1 MDKEGELSENTDVT
15 LCTVKFSFTPQQKK
29 KYNNKVVLYTIDE
42 SGKQSTKTITL
53 IGEGTLPRLYFD
65 KRELILPVVP
75 LNIES
80 SIKFKIKNDGYEYS
94 KIFHK
99 IDSQMGLLPIE
110 VRYLDDH
117 SIGYMKNELRMELC
131 FKSAKPLSFTCK
143 LIFFDND
150 NVESYIMVAGTT
162 DNCLFS
168 NFSFFQSNFEN
179 FEIVRELDSI
189 NVRKIKENEMD
200 LDINEDRK
208 SVNFTVSHMS
218 TMVTKTSVLGY
229 KKISK
234 QDMDNNCKFLKRYIK
249 IIYPNAIISQFPDDI
264 AKDNGSLLYEI
275 IHNLTGKYPPGRII
289 KLEEDL
295 SKRASQL
302 RQQYFDLIKHLQEQG
317 AYLNTVFPEYLL
329 EYNYFKK
336 YLMNDPNTAKIL
348 EPNWDKN
355 KRLIAQYQYISKESW
370 ILLIYQILKIYYLS
384 RVNSKTFPYSLK
396 HLPEEIANKYGLN
409 AKWGS
414 SNMYSVSELYLLR
427 WLQAN
432 YDFINPNLPKNIN
445 NFSSDLK
452 DTPALSSLIL
462 SYFPRV
468 DEILKISKKKTNTE
482 AKMLPPNQIL
492 TILKDYGVY
501 THVKPK
507 HLLFPSA
514 REMVLFTVMLYQNL
528 QHFIP
533 KQPINFQCILG
544 DTVTKAIYLENTS
557 QTKRIEYLVKIE
569 GCSDFYTQSFN
580 EIKLEPGQSMEYP
593 VYFKSRLSQQV
604 DAKIYFINKNEGWS
618 LQAAPLVYNLIS
630 KVIGRRSIEP
640 PKPIKSSL
648 YKRYE
653 LKLTVKS
660 PFKERGDF
668 EIRLFQQK
676 KPQQPKKTNRL
687 NKSIKIKE
695 DKKEDVQYKVF
706 FQKHDGDGEFKPT
719 IKLDN
724 DTSKE
729 VLIYYLPIDMDVYE
743 CNVVFVNEKI
753 GEFQFTIEGYP
764 ELPEYLDKF
773 EKECFVDEGK
783 EFELQL
789 STMNKLLQSAL
800 SQVKLD
806 TTYMKKLNN
815 NVNVKKNSA
824 LNGINDRLLFS
835 VESTK
840 PYFIVSQFIS
850 PQGDTMKELPS
861 DNKIN
866 NANANQ
872 KDSNLDKS
880 KDQFNTSFANNNN
893 LNTSGMK
900 QEVLLLKVK
909 FSSKVCQ
916 IYEGDLILRNVD
928 KANDIRVFKLIISV
942 KPKNIYAKLEFNC
955 PVKQQIRQIIPIHNA
970 SDKDWI
976 IKGELQQT
984 HNFFQHEQ
992 DKKIARKSTGQYVLL
1007 FNPSERVDSK
1017 GKLTLTNTFTKEIYE
1032 YELIGKVDDPLA
1044 EGTLEFQC
1052 NAKDTLKRRI
1062 SIENPY
1068 DRDINYIVET
1078 DLSDIVSGPQS
1089 FIIKAG
1095 AMYNYEITVKPLLGK
1110 IYFGKITFIDDK
1122 KNYIWYTIKVEAR
1135 SIFQQ
1140 HNIEMRTCIR
1150 KAIYIEISLENPMNE
1165 LIIFH
1170 IDYEGDFL
1178 LGDKEMRLEPNKN
1191 GIYQLFFA
1199 PLKVGAWDGKLHI
1212 FNEYVGE
1219 FLYKIKLVSEENPPI
1234 YPDIL
1239 KAELGKST
1247 EYAIPLENPINEEV
1261 DVAYYHTN
1269 KKLFT
1274 VIPDKITIPPYS
1286 TREVIVKYSPSTLDG
1301 EEECQLRFETS
1312 KIGKWVYNLRGKG
1325 IPPGVMETTVVSTYV
1340 DGITSGTINFN
1351 NRLNEKIQ
1359 VTVELKCDEWP
1370 GTFELLNK
1378 KDKYIIENFRNL
1390 LIPFTFSPRKLTKY
1404 YAEIIVYLSKSL
1416 FWRFPIEGVTEVKS
1430 KGIDHTF
1437 RTRAKKM
1444 FETKVNLDLSN
1455 LPDDNIEN
1463 EEFTLDMKFKE
1474 EKYKSLIE
1482 KCLTV
1487 EIDKSRATNQNP
1499 NVSHTSLNK
1508 PNNLAL
1514 DIKFYPLRPF
1524 KTECEFVI
1532 SKKSGGQWIYNIIL
1546 EATEPYPED
1555 VIHIQSSLGKI
1566 SHVSFKLQNIF
1577 TKNAK
1582 FVAYFSHDSTSE
1594 FSVSP
1599 REGLLDQ
1606 SGR

>member
-1 MDKEGELSENTDVT
+1 

-29 KYNNKVVLYTIDE
+29 KYTNKVVLFTVDE

-80 SIKFKIKNDGYEYS
+80 SIKFKIKNDGYENS

-99 IDSQMGLLPIE
+99 TESQMGLLPIE
-110 VRYLDDH
+110 VKYLDDH
-117 SIGYMKNELRMELC
+117 TIGYMKNELRMELS
-131 FKSAKPLSFTCK
+131 FKSPKPLSFTCK
-143 LIFFDND
+143 LIFFDED

-162 DNCLFS
+162 DNCIFTT
-168 NFSFFQSNFEN
+168 FSFFQSNFEN
-179 FEIVRELDSI
+179 FEIIRENDSI
-189 NVRKIKENEMD
+189 NVRKIKENDMD
-200 LDINEDRK
+200 LDLNEDRK

-218 TMVTKTSVLGY
+218 TIITKTSALGY
-229 KKISK
+229 KKIRNE
-234 QDMDNNCKFLKRYIK
+234 DMTNNCKFLKRYIK
-249 IIYPNAIISQFPDDI
+249 IVYPNAIISKFPEDI
-264 AKDNGSLLYEI
+264 VKDHGSLLYEI
-275 IHNLTGKYPPGRII
+275 IHNLTGKYPPGRIT
-289 KLEEDL
+289 KFEEDL
-295 SKRASQL
+295 SKKASQL
-302 RQQYFDLIKHLQEQG
+302 RQQFFDLIKHLQEQG
-317 AYLNTVFPEYLL
+317 AYLNTVLPEYLL
-329 EYNYFKK
+329 DYTFYKK
-336 YLMNDPNTAKIL
+336 YLMNDPNTSKIL

-355 KRLIAQYQYISKESW
+355 KRLIAQYQYLHKESW
-370 ILLIYQILKIYYLS
+370 VLLIYQILKIYYLS
-384 RVNSKTFPYSLK
+384 RVNSKTFPNSLK
-396 HLPEEIANKYGLN
+396 HLPEEI
-409 AKWGS
+409 S
-414 SNMYSVSELYLLR
+414 SKFSVSIKTGNSNVYSVSELYLLR

-432 YDFINPNLPKNIN
+432 YDFVNGSIPRVIN
-445 NFSSDLK
+445 NFSDDLK
-452 DTPALSSLIL
+452 DFYFLSSLLLAYFPKLEETHKLNKKKSNTESKTFNPNHIL
-462 SYFPRV
+462 S
-468 DEILKISKKKTNTE
+468 S
-482 AKMLPPNQIL
+482 
-492 TILKDYGVY
+492 LKDYGVY
-501 THVKPK
+501 THVKAK
-507 HLLFPSA
+507 HLFLPSA
-514 REMVLFTVMLYQNL
+514 REMILFLIMLYQNL

-533 KQPINFQCILG
+533 KQTIPFQCILG

-557 QTKRIEYLVKIE
+557 NVKRIEYVVKIE
-569 GCSDFYTQSFN
+569 GCNDFYTQSFN
-580 EIKLEPGQSMEYP
+580 EIKLEPGQNMEYP
-593 VYFKSRLSQQV
+593 IYFKSRLSQQV
-604 DAKIYFINKNEGWS
+604 EAKIYFINKNEGWS
-618 LQAAPLVYNLIS
+618 FQAAPLVYNLVS
-630 KVIGRRSIEP
+630 RVTGRRSIEP
-640 PKPIKSSL
+640 TKLVRASL
-648 YKRYE
+648 YKKAE
-653 LKLTVKS
+653 LKFSVKS

-668 EIRLFQQK
+668 EIRLYQQK
-676 KPQQPKKTNRL
+676 KPQQPKKPNRL
-687 NKSIKIKE
+687 TKNIKIKE
-695 DKKEDVQYKVF
+695 EKKDDLQYKVF
-706 FQKHDGDGEFKPT
+706 FQKHDGDGDFKPT

-724 DTSKE
+724 DTPKE
-729 VLIYYLPIDMDVYE
+729 VTIYYLPIDMDVYE

-753 GEFQFTIEGYP
+753 GEFQYTIEGYP

-773 EKECFVDEGK
+773 EKECYVDEGK

-789 STMNKLLQSAL
+789 STMNKFLQSAL

-806 TTYMKKLNN
+806 TTYMKKMVNN
-815 NVNVKKNSA
+815 NNKKN
-824 LNGINDRLLFS
+824 NNPNNIGDRLVFS

-840 PYFIVSQFIS
+840 PYFLVNPIIS
-850 PQGDTMKELPS
+850 PQGDTVKELPS
-861 DNKIN
+861 N
-866 NANANQ
+866 NNLNAVANSNQ
-872 KDSNLDKS
+872 KDSILDKS
-880 KDQFNTSFANNNN
+880 RDQFNTSFANN
-893 LNTSGMK
+893 LNTSGIK
-900 QEVLLLKVK
+900 QEILLLKVK
-909 FSSKVCQ
+909 FISKVCQ
-916 IYEGDLILRNVD
+916 IYEGDIILRNLD
-928 KANDIRVFKLIISV
+928 KANDIRVFKLIVSV

-976 IKGELQQT
+976 IKGELHQT

-992 DKKIARKSTGQYVLL
+992 DKKISKKSTGQYILL
-1007 FNPSERVDSK
+1007 FNPTERVDSK

-1044 EGTLEFQC
+1044 EGTLEFVC
-1052 NAKDTLKRRI
+1052 NAKDTKKQKI
-1062 SIENPY
+1062 VIENPY
-1068 DRDINYIVET
+1068 ERDTNYIVET

-1089 FIIKAG
+1089 FTVKAG
-1095 AMYNYEITVKPLLGK
+1095 SIFNYEITVKPLLGK

-1150 KAIYIEISLENPMNE
+1150 KAIYIEISLENPMND

-1261 DVAYYHTN
+1261 DVAYYHSN

-1274 VIPDKITIPPYS
+1274 IIPDKITIPPYS

-1325 IPPGVMETTVVSTYV
+1325 IAPGVMDTTVVSTYV

-1416 FWRFPIEGVTEVKS
+1416 YWRFPIEGVTEVKS

-1437 RTRAKKM
+1437 RTKAKKM

-1455 LPDDNIEN
+1455 LPDDNIKN
-1463 EEFTLDMKFKE
+1463 EEFTLEMKVKE

-1482 KCLTV
+1482 KCLNTDLDP
-1487 EIDKSRATNQNP
+1487 IHATPQNP
-1499 NVSHTSLNK
+1499 NLSSNSLSK
-1508 PNNLAL
+1508 PNNLAIN
-1514 DIKFYPLRPF
+1514 IKFYPLRPF
-1524 KTECEFVI
+1524 KTECEFII

-1546 EATEPYPED
+1546 EATEPDPDD

>member
-1 MDKEGELSENTDVT
+1 M
-15 LCTVKFSFTPQQKK
+15 CTVKFSFMPLVKK
-29 KYNNKVVLYTIDE
+29 KYSNKVILYTIDE
-42 SGKQSTKTITL
+42 HGKQSTKTITL

-65 KRELILPVVP
+65 RRELILPIVP

-80 SIKFKIKNDGYEYS
+80 SIKFKIKNDGYENS

-99 IDSQMGLLPIE
+99 IDSQMGLLPLE
-110 VRYLDDH
+110 VKYLDDH
-117 SIGYMKNELRMELC
+117 TIGYMKNELRMEIS
-131 FKSAKPLSFTCK
+131 FKSPKPLSFTCK
-143 LIFFDND
+143 LIFFDED
-150 NVESYIMVAGTT
+150 NVESCIMVAGTT
-162 DNCLFS
+162 DNCLFT
-168 NFSFFQSNFEN
+168 NFSFFQSNYEN
-179 FEIVRELDSI
+179 YEIIRENDSI
-189 NVRKIKENEMD
+189 NVKKIKEND
-200 LDINEDRK
+200 LDIDLNEDRK

-218 TMVTKTSVLGY
+218 TIITKTSILGY

-234 QDMDNNCKFLKRYIK
+234 EDMENNCKILRRYIK
-249 IIYPNAIISQFPDDI
+249 IVYPNAIISNFPEDVVRE
-264 AKDNGSLLYEI
+264 NGAILYEI
-275 IHNLTGKYPPGRII
+275 IHNLTGKFPPGKIA
-289 KLEEDL
+289 KFEDDL
-295 SKRASQL
+295 SKKASQL
-302 RQQYFDLIKHLQEQG
+302 RQQYFDLIYFLQQQG

-329 EYNYFKK
+329 DFTFFKK

-355 KRLIAQYQYISKESW
+355 KRLIAQYQYIHKESW
-370 ILLIYQILKIYYLS
+370 VLLIYQILKIYYLS
-384 RVNSKTFPYSLK
+384 RINSKTFPNSVK
-396 HLPEEIANKYGLN
+396 HLPEEIANKYSSNLKLGT
-409 AKWGS
+409 
-414 SNMYSVSELYLLR
+414 SNMYSLSETYLLK

-432 YDFINPNLPKNIN
+432 YDHINGALPRTIN
-445 NFSSDLK
+445 TFSDDLK
-452 DTPALSSLIL
+452 DTPFLSSLIL
-462 SYFPRV
+462 AYFPKV
-468 DEILKISKKKTNTE
+468 EELHKLNKKKANNEAKILSPTKILDILKE
-482 AKMLPPNQIL
+482 
-492 TILKDYGVY
+492 YGVY
-501 THVKPK
+501 THIKPK

-514 REMVLFTVMLYQNL
+514 REMILFLVMLYQNL

-533 KQPINFQCILG
+533 KQTIPFSCILG

-580 EIKLEPGQSMEYP
+580 EIKLEPGQNMEYP
-593 VYFKSRLSQQV
+593 IYFKSRLSQAV
-604 DAKIYFINKNEGWS
+604 EAKIYFINKNEGWS
-618 LQAAPLVYNLIS
+618 FQAAPLVYNLVS
-630 KVIGRRSIEP
+630 KVTGRRSIEP
-640 PKPIKSSL
+640 TKIVKAFL
-648 YKRYE
+648 YKKSE
-653 LKLTVKS
+653 IKISVKS

-668 EIRLFQQK
+668 EIRLYQQK
-676 KPQQPKKTNRL
+676 KAQQPKKPTRL
-687 NKSIKIKE
+687 TKNLKIKE
-695 DKKEDVQYKVF
+695 EKKEDLQYKVF
-706 FQKHDGDGEFKPT
+706 FQKHDGDGDFKPT

-729 VLIYYLPIDMDVYE
+729 VTVYYLPIDMDVYE

-753 GEFQFTIEGYP
+753 GEFQYTLEGYP

-773 EKECFVDEGK
+773 EKECFVDEAK

-789 STMNKLLQSAL
+789 STVNKYLQNAL
-800 SQVKLD
+800 SMVKLD
-806 TTYMKKLNN
+806 TNYMKKMFNN
-815 NVNVKKNSA
+815 TQKKNN
-824 LNGINDRLLFS
+824 LNPISGDRLVFS
-835 VESTK
+835 VESTR
-840 PYFIVSQFIS
+840 PYFIVNPIIS
-850 PQGDTMKELPS
+850 PQGDTIKEIPS
-861 DNKIN
+861 NVNFNNALANNSNIN
-866 NANANQ
+866 NL
-872 KDSNLDKS
+872 SILDKS
-880 KDQFNTSFANNNN
+880 KDQFNTSFANNNINN
-893 LNTSGMK
+893 LNTSGVK
-900 QEVLLLKVK
+900 TEILILKVK
-909 FSSKVCQ
+909 FISKVCQ
-916 IYEGDLILRNVD
+916 VYEGDIILRNLD
-928 KANDIRVFKLIISV
+928 KANDIRVFKLIVSV

-955 PVKQQIRQIIPIHNA
+955 PVKQSIRQIIPIHNA

-976 IKGELQQT
+976 IKGELAQT
-984 HNFFQHEQ
+984 YNFFQHEP
-992 DKKIARKSTGQYVLL
+992 DKKINRKSTGQYILV
-1007 FNPSERVDSK
+1007 FNPTERIDSK

-1044 EGTLEFQC
+1044 EGTLEFTC
-1052 NAKDTLKRRI
+1052 NAKETLKRKI
-1062 SIENPY
+1062 NIENPY
-1068 DRDINYIVET
+1068 ERDTNYIVET
-1078 DLSDIVSGPQS
+1078 DLADIISGPQN
-1089 FIIKAG
+1089 FTIKAG
-1095 AMYNYEITVKPLLGK
+1095 SVYNYEITVKPLLGK

-1140 HNIEMRTCIR
+1140 HSIEMRTCIR

-1165 LIIFH
+1165 LILFH
-1170 IDYEGDFL
+1170 IDYEGEFL
-1178 LGDKEMRLEPNKN
+1178 LGDKEMRLEPNRT
-1191 GIYQLFFA
+1191 GVYQLFFA

-1247 EYAIPLENPINEEV
+1247 EYVIPLENPINEEV

-1274 VIPDKITIPPYS
+1274 IIPDKISIPPYS
-1286 TREVIVKYSPSTLDG
+1286 TREVIVKYSPSSLDG

-1430 KGIDHTF
+1430 KMIDHTF
-1437 RTRAKKM
+1437 RTKAKKM

-1463 EEFTLDMKFKE
+1463 EEFTLEMKFKE

-1487 EIDKSRATNQNP
+1487 EIDKSRVNNNNNQSQNM
-1499 NVSHTSLNK
+1499 NVSSNSMNK

-1514 DIKFYPLRPF
+1514 NIKFYPLRPF

-1546 EATEPYPED
+1546 ESTEPDPD
-1555 VIHIQSSLGKI
+1555 DIIHIQSSLGKI

>member
-1 MDKEGELSENTDVT
+1 MLDKEGELSENTDAT
-15 LCTVKFSFTPQQKK
+15 LCTVKFSFTPQNKK
-29 KYNNKVVLYTIDE
+29 KYINKVTLYTIDD

-65 KRELILPVVP
+65 KRELILPIVP

-80 SIKFKIKNDGYEYS
+80 TIKFKIKNDGYENS

-110 VRYLDDH
+110 LKYLDDH
-117 SIGYMKNELRMELC
+117 TIGYMKNELRMEIS
-131 FKSAKPLSFTCK
+131 FKCAKPLSFTCK
-143 LIFFDND
+143 LIFFDED

-162 DNCLFS
+162 DNSLFT

-179 FEIVRELDSI
+179 YEISRENDSI
-189 NVRKIKENEMD
+189 NVKKVKDNDMD
-200 LDINEDRK
+200 LDLNEDRK

-218 TMVTKTSVLGY
+218 TVVTKTSVLGF
-229 KKISK
+229 KKIRK
-234 QDMDNNCKFLKRYIK
+234 EDIENNCKFLKRYIK
-249 IIYPNAIISQFPDDI
+249 IVYPNAIISQFPEDI
-264 AKDNGSLLYEI
+264 VKDHGNILFEI
-275 IHNLTGKYPPGRII
+275 IYNLTGKTPPGKIV
-289 KLEEDL
+289 KFDDDL
-295 SKRASQL
+295 SKKATQL
-302 RQQYFDLIKHLQEQG
+302 RQQYFEVIKFLQEQG

-329 EYNYFKK
+329 DYTFFKK
-336 YLMNDPNTAKIL
+336 YLMNDPNTARIL

-355 KRLIAQYQYISKESW
+355 KRLIAQYQYLHKESW

-384 RVNSKTFPYSLK
+384 RVNVKTFPSSLK
-396 HLPEEIANKYGLN
+396 HLPDDISLKYMNL
-409 AKWGS
+409 KS
-414 SNMYSVSELYLLR
+414 FPSNMYSSSELFLLK

-432 YDFINPNLPKNIN
+432 YDYINPTFPRTIN
-445 NFSSDLK
+445 TFSDDLK
-452 DTPALSSLIL
+452 DSPFLSSLIL
-462 SYFPRV
+462 SYFPKAEEQYKV
-468 DEILKISKKKTNTE
+468 QKKKNINEAKIISPNFILSILKE
-482 AKMLPPNQIL
+482 
-492 TILKDYGVY
+492 YGVY

-514 REMVLFTVMLYQNL
+514 REMVLFLIMLYQNL

-533 KQPINFQCILG
+533 KQTITFSCILG

-557 QTKRIEYLVKIE
+557 QTKQIEYIVKIE
-569 GCSDFYTQSFN
+569 GSTDFFTQTFN
-580 EIKLEPGQSMEYP
+580 EIKLEPGQNIEYP
-593 VYFKSRLSQQV
+593 IYFKSRLSQNV

-618 LQAAPLVYNLIS
+618 FQAAPLVYNLIS
-630 KVIGRRSIEP
+630 KVTGRRSIEAT
-640 PKPIKSSL
+640 KIIKAYL
-648 YKRYE
+648 YKKAE
-653 LKLTVKS
+653 SKFLVKS

-668 EIRLFQQK
+668 EIRLYQQK
-676 KPQQPKKTNRL
+676 KAQQPKKTNRL
-687 NKSIKIKE
+687 NKNVKVKE
-695 DKKEDVQYKVF
+695 DKKEEIAYKVF
-706 FQKHDGDGEFKPT
+706 FQKNDDGDFKQT

-724 DTSKE
+724 DTAKE
-729 VLIYYLPIDMDVYE
+729 VTIYYLPIDMDVYE
-743 CNVVFVNEKI
+743 CNIVFVNEKI
-753 GEFQFTIEGYP
+753 GEFQYTLEGYP

-773 EKECFVDEGK
+773 EKECYVDEGK
-783 EFELQL
+783 EFEVQL
-789 STMNKLLQSAL
+789 STVNKFLQNAL
-800 SQVKLD
+800 SMVKLD
-806 TTYMKKLNN
+806 TNYMKKM
-815 NVNVKKNSA
+815 VNKKSTVSA
-824 LNGINDRLLFS
+824 NTLQSDRLVFS

-840 PYFIVSQFIS
+840 SYFVMNPLIS
-850 PQGDTMKELPS
+850 PQGDTIKENL
-861 DNKIN
+861 
-866 NANANQ
+866 
-872 KDSNLDKS
+872 KDSLLDKS
-880 KDQFNTSFANNNN
+880 KDQFNNSFANNN

-900 QEVLLLKVK
+900 TEILILKIK
-909 FSSKVCQ
+909 FISKVCQ
-916 IYEGDLILRNVD
+916 IYEGDIILRNID
-928 KANDIRVFKLIISV
+928 KPNDIRVFKLAVNV

-976 IKGELQQT
+976 IKGDLFQT

-992 DKKIARKSTGQYVLL
+992 DKKISKKSTGQYILL
-1007 FNPSERVDSK
+1007 FNPAERIDSK

-1044 EGTLEFQC
+1044 EGTLEFSC
-1052 NAKDTLKRRI
+1052 NAKETLKKKI
-1062 SIENPY
+1062 IIENPY
-1068 DRDINYIVET
+1068 DREVTYIVET
-1078 DLSDIVSGPQS
+1078 DLSDIVSGPTN
-1089 FIIKAG
+1089 FTIKG
-1095 AMYNYEITVKPLLGK
+1095 GSTFNYEITVKPLLGK
-1110 IYFGKITFIDDK
+1110 IYFGKITFVDDR
-1122 KNYIWYTIKVEAR
+1122 KNYIWYTIKVEAK
-1135 SIFQQ
+1135 SIFQL

-1150 KAIYIEISLENPMNE
+1150 KAIYIEISLENPMNDV
-1165 LIIFH
+1165 IIFH
-1170 IDYEGDFL
+1170 IDYEGDYL
-1178 LGDKEMRLEPNKN
+1178 LGDKEMRLEPNRF

-1199 PLKVGAWDGKLHI
+1199 PLRVGAWDGKLHI

-1247 EYAIPLENPINEEV
+1247 EYSIPLENPINEEI
-1261 DVAYYHTN
+1261 DVTYNHTN
-1269 KKLFT
+1269 KKLFS
-1274 VIPDKITIPPYS
+1274 IFPDKITIPPYS
-1286 TREVIVKYSPSTLDG
+1286 TREVIVKYSPSSLDG
-1301 EEECQLRFETS
+1301 EEECQLRFETT
-1312 KIGKWVYNLRGKG
+1312 KIGKWVYNIRGKG
-1325 IPPGVMETTVVSTYV
+1325 IPPGVMESTIVSTYV

-1378 KDKYIIENFRNL
+1378 KEKYIIENFRNL

-1404 YAEIIVYLSKSL
+1404 FAEIIVYLSKSL

-1437 RTRAKKM
+1437 RTKAKKM
-1444 FETKVNLDLSN
+1444 FETKVHLDLSN
-1455 LPDDNIEN
+1455 LPDENIDNEDFSL
-1463 EEFTLDMKFKE
+1463 EMKFKE

-1487 EIDKSRATNQNP
+1487 EIDKSKPLQNP
-1499 NVSHTSLNK
+1499 NITSNSINK

-1514 DIKFYPLRPF
+1514 NIKFYPLRPF

-1532 SKKSGGQWIYNIIL
+1532 SKKSGGQWIYNIVL
-1546 EATEPYPED
+1546 EATEPDPDD
-1555 VIHIQSSLGKI
+1555 VIHIQSSLGKV